1 MTASTMMQT
10 TRGNGDCGCAGSGI
24 KSAAPCTCGGKG
36 CSTCQG
42 DVYARPQ
49 FFAGQLL
56 TEDDLQSLGDYVVAK
71 NRLHMRYLVGS
82 GVVCGL
88 AVTCEPCGDGKVIV
102 NPGYALDCCGNDIVV
117 PCPQT
122 LDINGMIRDLLLRV
136 RGQDC
141 GDPCLDAKPSPQ
153 GEQSTN
159 ARATTIKNPS
169 RRYCLYIDY
178 CERPS
183 DPVAPYAVGD
193 PCGQLTCE
201 PTRIREGF
209 RFELGCPV
217 DDDCVPEI
225 CQRFWAC
232 VGEPT
237 AAERTFVEAGFLC
250 RYAYRLR
257 AATHEIR
264 EKSWP
269 AISSEYWPQ
278 LKDDVDR
285 LTKALETKE
294 EENGLR
300 RVLAATLKLAG
311 KVARFW
317 VQNEPRLNGEHRGLL
332 LDAMRELASVHTRVS
347 TEELDRAVPTT
358 LERAHAASLLNAI
371 AELAPSRIE
380 PRAGEVAE
388 SLERI
393 ADERILYLAH
403 NAVVGRPIFVAAT
416 DSLAA
421 MRSWLIEHLDRAG
434 NTHCTLLKK
443 VCTAPAPI
451 CHADSV
457 QPEAQAISSTAE
469 AFSCAVR
476 EVLKDCICNA
486 LIPTC
491 SSCDDTRV
499 LLACLT
505 VEDCAVI
512 DICNLERKF
521 VVTGANLRYWI
532 PELGQL
538 GEALEEWC
546 CEPCCYEPCCGECG
560 DEDEWN
566 AKGESRSVL
575 RQVFGSVPREVE
587 VALSAIL
594 GGCPPPRYGAK
605 KIRRPTPLLE
615 AFTKLGERDVRRPE
629 TGTVSNL
636 VDQMKAEFEEKIAAL
651 REEIASLRADQDAR
665 RSPGGPRD
673 RGGRR

>member
-1 MTASTMMQT
+1 MTVSTMMQT
-10 TRGNGDCGCAGSGI
+10 TRANGNCGCAGSGI

-42 DVYARPQ
+42 DVYVRPQ

-88 AVTCEPCGDGKVIV
+88 TVTCEPCGDGKVIV

-117 PCPQT
+117 SCPQT
-122 LDINGMIRDLLLRV
+122 LDINSMIRDLLLRV

-153 GEQSTN
+153 GEQSTD
-159 ARATTIKNPS
+159 ARATIVKKPS

-193 PCGQLTCE
+193 PCGQLACE

-217 DDDCVPEI
+217 DDDRVPEI

-257 AATHEIR
+257 TATHEIR
-264 EKSWP
+264 EQP
-269 AISSEYWPQ
+269 RPTISSEYWPQ

-285 LTKALETKE
+285 LKAALETKQ

-317 VQNEPRLNGEHRGLL
+317 VQNEPTVDNDHRGPL

-347 TEELDRAVPTT
+347 AEELDRAIPTT
-358 LERAHAASLLNAI
+358 LERAHAASLLDAI
-371 AELAPSRIE
+371 AELAPSRLE
-380 PRAGEVAE
+380 PPAGEAAG

-403 NAVVGRPIFVAAT
+403 NAVVGRLIFVAAS

-443 VCTAPAPI
+443 VCTAPAPPPSY
-451 CHADSV
+451 HADAV
-457 QPEAQAISSTAE
+457 QREAQAISSTAE
-469 AFSCAVR
+469 AFCCAVR
-476 EVLKDCICNA
+476 EVLKDCICNV

-546 CEPCCYEPCCGECG
+546 CEPCCDECG
-560 DEDEWN
+560 DKDQWTAN
-566 AKGESRSVL
+566 GESRSAL

-587 VALSAIL
+587 VVLSAIF
-594 GGCPPPRYGAK
+594 GACPRPLYGAK
-605 KIRRPTPLLE
+605 EIRRPTPLLK
-615 AFTKLGERDVRRPE
+615 AFTKFGERDERPE
-629 TGTVSNL
+629 GGTVSNL

-651 REEIASLRADQDAR
+651 REEIASLRDDQAAR
-665 RSPGGPRD
+665 RLPGGPRD
-673 RGGRR
+673 RRGRK